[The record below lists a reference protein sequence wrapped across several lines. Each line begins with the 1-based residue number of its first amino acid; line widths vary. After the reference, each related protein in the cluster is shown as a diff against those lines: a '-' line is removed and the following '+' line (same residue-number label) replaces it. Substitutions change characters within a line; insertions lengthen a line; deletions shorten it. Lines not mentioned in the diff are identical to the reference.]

1 MSGAKPPVACEG
13 YAVDEATDIGYH
25 VHCPGCDWSASLR
38 ERLATAEAERDGMR
52 EDIAAYLLDRADQYA
67 TRDWRWNPLSGAA
80 RDIMGGAVDEAL
92 SHGELQ
98 EPELRRRV
106 RNWRKK

>member
-1 MSGAKPPVACEG
+1 MTIDSPVGPTACEG
-13 YAVDEATDIGYH
+13 CCHCRAVSH
-25 VHCPGCDWSASLR
+25 VNGCLADAAALR
-38 ERLATAEAERDGMR
+38 SQLATAR

-80 RDIMGGAVDEAL
+80 HDIMGGAVDEAL
-92 SHGELQ
+92 AHGELQ